1 MNSMFYNCNS
11 LLSIDISS
19 FNTKNVI
26 DISYMFYN
34 CSFLLSINLSK
45 FDTNSINNMENLFYN
60 CHSLKT
66 INILNFKTENV
77 TKMNEMFYNCTSLKY
92 LNLSYFNTKNVIDMS
107 FMFYNCNSLLS
118 INLSNFDTSNVIN
131 MSSMFSFCNSLLSI
145 DLSFFNTSSLINIKK
160 MFYNSENLNYI
171 VFYDLELDK
180 NNINHDNFLD
190 GTPENLVYCIHNISS
205 LKNIN
210 ELILDKK
217 ECPILD
223 CSNNWRTM
231 QKKLINERIECRDN
245 CWNDETNKY
254 MFENIC
260 YKDKCP
266 YDTHSLLSLKY
277 YCEKDY
283 LSCPENKPY
292 ELIRNKECITDCSI
306 NDFFNGICRPN
317 TNYIKAKDDII
328 NNIIKRIESD
338 KSDVFISTI
347 KYEKKDL
354 IVRNDDI
361 SYQITS
367 FENQKNNKYDDISTI
382 DFGISC
388 EKILKEKYNIPSNE
402 TIIFIKMEY
411 TFNEFYIPIIE
422 YQLFHP
428 ISKIKL
434 DLSYCIKNDIN
445 NVNYSIPV
453 FINENNLFMHD
464 PNDAYYTDICYINN
478 NTELDLTLYDKKKE
492 FNNKSLSLCEKN
504 CVFKGYDKNTK
515 KVLCECKTKTKFNLF
530 SEQINL
536 AKDEF
541 LNNFIKIEEI
551 INLVVLK
558 CYKILFNK
566 DSLINNIGSYTILS
580 IGFIYIIG
588 LIFFLIKGYPYL
600 YSQIKEI
607 MNYKKEI
614 IDKKNLVNTFDDKVN
629 NKRKAKDIIKN
640 EILDINIIF
649 HNKHKQEKKG
659 LELNKTNLNVNNL
672 TPTTELNSNIK
683 FNKKNM
689 QIY

>member
-1 MNSMFYNCNS
+1 MFYNN
-11 LLSIDISS
+11 
-19 FNTKNVI
+19 
-26 DISYMFYN
+26 
-34 CSFLLSINLSK
+34 
-45 FDTNSINNMENLFYN
+45 
-60 CHSLKT
+60 
-66 INILNFKTENV
+66 
-77 TKMNEMFYNCTSLKY
+77 
-92 LNLSYFNTKNVIDMS
+92 
-107 FMFYNCNSLLS
+107 
-118 INLSNFDTSNVIN
+118 
-131 MSSMFSFCNSLLSI
+131 
-145 DLSFFNTSSLINIKK
+145 
-160 MFYNSENLNYI
+160 ENLNYI

-306 NDFFNGICRPN
+306 NDFFNEICRPN

-367 FENQKNNKYDDISTI
+367 FENKKNNKYDDISTI

-504 CVFKGYDKNTK
+504 CAFKGYDKNTK

-530 SEQINL
+530 SEEINL
-536 AKDEF
+536 AKDEL

-551 INLVVLK
+551 MNLVVLK

-659 LELNKTNLNVNNL
+659 LELNKTNLNVKNL

-683 FNKKNM
+683 FNIKKYTNILDNVKDSQDNIINNKISSINNIKNSIIKYTDSEINGFSYEKALKCDKRTYIQYYISLLKTKHLLIFTFYPM
-689 QIY
+689 KDYNSMILKYVYSLFLSDCIIQ